1 MSFYDTSQSLLQLT
15 FFEIGTPEK
24 SYLLS
29 GLKVFDILKFLFK
42 TIFFSF
48 VKKYLQKHNDS
59 VDFHLKKV
67 QFGKCQPYQLAN
79 GNIQQSMVYFFSLHV
94 EKNH

>member
-1 MSFYDTSQSLLQLT
+1 MSFYDTIHSLLQLT

-29 GLKVFDILKFLFK
+29 GLKVLDILNLFLK
-42 TIFFSF
+42 AIFFSF

-59 VDFHLKKV
+59 VDFSFKV
-67 QFGKCQPYQLAN
+67 ST
-79 GNIQQSMVYFFSLHV
+79 IW
-94 EKNH
+94 